1 MNGPRA
7 ANDFATIR
15 ARLEELRRERE
26 PAMPSEK
33 DAQSDPLLPR
43 GVGICRRPSQTN
55 AGPGRVPLS
64 GPGTHLGSVWD
75 L

>member
-1 MNGPRA
+1 VNGPRA
-7 ANDFATIR
+7 ADDFATIR

-26 PAMPSEK
+26 QAKPSGK
-33 DAQSDPLLPR
+33 DAQPDPPLPR
-43 GVGICRRPSQTN
+43 GVSICRRPSQTN
-55 AGPGRVPLS
+55 AGPGRVPPS